1 MLTTSKS
8 LLAKQKINPN
18 LKPNVGPRFKSEGV
32 SQKSYVPVVLSFC
45 FFSHSVS
52 PATQCFAPQAATAT
66 VDATLKANKLTSANA
81 NNDFM
86 NKAPFRQAN
95 RTRQLLSCTG
105 RGR

>member
-1 MLTTSKS
+1 MS
-8 LLAKQKINPN
+8 LNY
-18 LKPNVGPRFKSEGV
+18 GV
-32 SQKSYVPVVLSFC
+32 CKAIHCATYEEAATRPKLVKKSYVPVVSSFF

-52 PATQCFAPQAATAT
+52 PATQCFAPQPAIAT
-66 VDATLKANKLTSANA
+66 VDATLKANQLTSANA

-105 RGR
+105 